1 MTSKRSQSNGHD
13 WASRLEPECGEHQD
27 RVARLIGR
35 RTVVRCDADHDELVV
50 EVANLRPA
58 QCGAVVDE
66 LSGLW
71 PGFLA
76 PAGVSLRI
84 VDGEVW
90 DNEAMALRSFELRHG
105 GA

>member
-1 MTSKRSQSNGHD
+1 MASRWSRWNGDD
-13 WASRLEPECGEHQD
+13 WASRLEPECGEHEN
-27 RVARLIGR
+27 RVTRAIGR
-35 RTVVRCDADHDELVV
+35 PAAVRCDADHDELVV
-50 EVANLRPA
+50 EITNLHPA
-58 QCGAVVDE
+58 ECGAVADE

-90 DNEAMALRSFELRHG
+90 DYEAMALRSFELRHG

>member
-1 MTSKRSQSNGHD
+1 MTSRWSRSNGHD
-13 WASRLEPECGEHQD
+13 WASRLEPECGEHQE
-27 RVARLIGR
+27 RLTRAIGR
-35 RTVVRCDADHDELVV
+35 PTVLWCDGDHDELVV
-50 EVANLRPA
+50 EVVNLHPA
-58 QCGAVVDE
+58 QAAAVADE

-84 VDGEVW
+84 VDGEFW
-90 DNEAMALRSFELRHG
+90 DNESMALRSFDLRQR